1 MFATF
6 CSYRRS
12 YSLDV
17 EVSASG
23 FTKDLER
30 DSELLHPAGP
40 EGEDADEEE
49 SDEEEAT
56 EEELEKEEDSLDMEE
71 YEHAIQELEGLKLSD
86 THANIEDEDKEDEG
100 TGKEKETDIAA
111 TTRGDGE
118 TKKNLDEELC
128 EAEDECP
135 ELADLSTSNK
145 DFKPF
150 R

>member
-1 MFATF
+1 MFVTF

-40 EGEDADEEE
+40 EGEDANEEE

-56 EEELEKEEDSLDMEE
+56 EEEVEKEEDSLDMEE
-71 YEHAIQELEGLKLSD
+71 YKHAIQELEGLKFSD
-86 THANIEDEDKEDEG
+86 SHADIEDEAKEDKG
-100 TGKEKETDIAA
+100 AGKEKGTGIAS
-111 TTRGDGE
+111 TNRGDE
-118 TKKNLDEELC
+118 EMEKDLDEELC

-135 ELADLSTSNK
+135 ELADLSPSNK